1 MTLQDLSQNII
12 DKDYKEYDTIKK
24 SVDLYSKILP
34 SYPPKVSG
42 GDTPMPGY
50 DLFYQLFPNGDV
62 SAIVENIETTCQS
75 LLKFDCALF
84 TFYKSLNVGS

>member
-42 GDTPMPGY
+42 GIPRCLATICFISCFQMVMLAP
-50 DLFYQLFPNGDV
+50 
-62 SAIVENIETTCQS
+62 
-75 LLKFDCALF
+75 
-84 TFYKSLNVGS
+84 